1 MISKMPLVLLSP
13 GPWKDN
19 SQWPQLS
26 CLENGSAE
34 RKHGGYGDGS
44 VVAES
49 FNSFRR
55 LILRNHK
62 QWYYYQTNHINTK
75 PFSNKQ
81 NYRNHYNP
89 IVIHW
94 SVVICPDV
102 FFAFRFLLSAVKLC
116 FVRVLIESP
125 WWFPYFACWL
135 NHNLLLSDFRNY
147 NFQSD

>member
-34 RKHGGYGDGS
+34 RKHGYGDGS

-89 IVIHW
+89 YSYPLISHMPGCVFCF
-94 SVVICPDV
+94 SVFIIGCQIMFRSCSNRIALMVPV
-102 FFAFRFLLSAVKLC
+102 FCLLIKSQFTSVRFPKL
-116 FVRVLIESP
+116 
-125 WWFPYFACWL
+125 
-135 NHNLLLSDFRNY
+135 
-147 NFQSD
+147 